1 MARGGSSVTFACGAA
16 QQGRT
21 GRSHATRA
29 REPPASTQR
38 TGGGRGQIRQCLWV
52 HTLSHSVPSRYG
64 RAKAGLVV
72 PRRWPAECTVQC
84 QWPAARAAAP
94 PTAQGAEAE
103 RGARCRLRCA
113 VRSLSVVGA
122 ARVLRLCVLFYFSIL
137 LRFGGVS
144 RVTRLG
150 RLSELRKVPA
160 RAHRRTTEC
169 APVRTCDCSI
179 QQPACTATG
188 VSGRLRLLRRL
199 PFFRLTF
206 PPRSS
211 RGAPPRRTAQ
221 GTLGLTAASATLHLH
236 SSTAEKETQNPNR
249 E

>member
-72 PRRWPAECTVQC
+72 RDGGPRSALCSASGPRPARR
-84 QWPAARAAAP
+84 PRPRPRA
-94 PTAQGAEAE
+94 QRQSAEPDVACVV
-103 RGARCRLRCA
+103 RSGRCRLSGPRAFCDFA
-113 VRSLSVVGA
+113 FYFIFRYF
-122 ARVLRLCVLFYFSIL
+122 CVL
-137 LRFGGVS
+137 GGSVESPVWAVS
-144 RVTRLG
+144 RN
-150 RLSELRKVPA
+150 SEKCQRERTAEQRNA
-160 RAHRRTTEC
+160 RRCEHAIAASSNQH
-169 APVRTCDCSI
+169 APRPESPD
-179 QQPACTATG
+179 G
-188 VSGRLRLLRRL
+188 DYR
-199 PFFRLTF
+199 FFGLTF

>member
-72 PRRWPAECTVQC
+72 SYATV
-84 QWPAARAAAP
+84 AR
-94 PTAQGAEAE
+94 GVH
-103 RGARCRLRCA
+103 CA
-113 VRSLSVVGA
+113 VPVARGPRGGPAHGPGRRGRARSQMSLALCGPVAVGCRGR
-122 ARVLRLCVLFYFSIL
+122 ARFAT
-137 LRFGGVS
+137 LRFILFFDTFAFWGVS

-179 QQPACTATG
+179 QQPACTASPRPESPDG
-188 VSGRLRLLRRL
+188 DYR
-199 PFFRLTF
+199 FFGLTF